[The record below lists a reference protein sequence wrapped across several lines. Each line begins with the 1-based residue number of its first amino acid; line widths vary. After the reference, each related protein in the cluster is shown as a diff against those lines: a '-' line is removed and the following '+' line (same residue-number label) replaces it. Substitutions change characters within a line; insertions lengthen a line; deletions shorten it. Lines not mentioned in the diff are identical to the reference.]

1 MFMSTSTAGLT
12 AFLFTDI
19 EGSSLRWL
27 NHRAAMEEAVARH
40 DEIIR
45 AVISDH
51 GGEIFKASG
60 DARYDAYRKAV
71 PRLWRLCGRT
81 FRPPVARRSG
91 RTASKRNPGIG
102 ASPPRSR
109 PLQSL

>member
-60 DARYDAYRKAV
+60 DAFYAVFVRPADAVNAAV
-71 PRLWRLCGRT
+71 AAQRAL
-81 FRPPVARRSG
+81 RRQDFAAVEG
-91 RTASKRNPGIG
+91 
-102 ASPPRSR
+102 
-109 PLQSL
+109 LQVRM